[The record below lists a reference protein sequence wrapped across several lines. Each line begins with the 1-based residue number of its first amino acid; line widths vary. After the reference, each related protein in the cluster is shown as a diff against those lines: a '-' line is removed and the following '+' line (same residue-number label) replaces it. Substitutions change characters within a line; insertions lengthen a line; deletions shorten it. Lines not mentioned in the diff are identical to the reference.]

1 MCRVLLLAHIV
12 MMATPV
18 ARTAKEVG
26 RGLLVL
32 IAAEMVVGT
41 IRMLRSHAIATGAK
55 VRVGSTQTPV
65 TIVMVRELFF
75 VILAKV
81 QAFCPKTTA

>member
-1 MCRVLLLAHIV
+1 V
-12 MMATPV
+12 V
-18 ARTAKEVG
+18 A

-41 IRMLRSHAIATGAK
+41 IRMLGSRASAIGAK

-75 VILAKV
+75 AILAKE